1 VTKSRK
7 SRIFRRP
14 LLRTCHKKAAT
25 KRMMETTARTPPKGN
40 PMRKEALM
48 SMSQVTPR
56 LATKN
61 RLKS

>member
-1 VTKSRK
+1 MKKSRK

-14 LLRTCHKKAAT
+14 LLRTCHKMAT
-25 KRMMETTARTPPKGN
+25 TRRMMETTARTPPKGN
-40 PMRKEALM
+40 PMRKEVLM
-48 SMSQVTPR
+48 SMPQVSPG